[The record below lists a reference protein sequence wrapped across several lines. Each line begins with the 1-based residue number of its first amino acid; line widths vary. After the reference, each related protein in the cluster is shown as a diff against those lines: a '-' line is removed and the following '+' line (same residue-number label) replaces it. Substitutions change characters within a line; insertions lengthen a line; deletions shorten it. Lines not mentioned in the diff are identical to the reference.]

1 MSGFSALQRKV
12 SSRVLSA
19 ADLDSDEKFSLYCQL
34 ARMVMHENE
43 IKFES
48 HYVDLPNGEQLNP
61 WFARINPKMI
71 IPSVEI
77 GDGEVINDS
86 RIIMKHFDDKCPA
99 NQEKRVEEIMDIC
112 YSCDLGWFSTVAM
125 KKHIWLWKMIQESL
139 IDENPDLRDV
149 YLEKLATS
157 EKDVSAAHN
166 LTRREPVQ
174 KCLNDLAEVLKSR
187 KPQEWASGPVF
198 TRADASIAI
207 YVRWVK
213 WQLAWDS
220 SLLEL
225 PPSLEKFY
233 EEVKER
239 PSFVKTLDVDI
250 KWVGFYWDGQLRPV
264 QRALAVAAF
273 SVLVGISYNL
283 YSK

>member
-1 MSGFSALQRKV
+1 
-12 SSRVLSA
+12 
-19 ADLDSDEKFSLYCQL
+19 
-34 ARMVMHENE
+34 MVMHENE

-125 KKHIWLWKMIQESL
+125 KKHIWLWKMIQESGIMEKTVKKTILKL

-220 SLLEL
+220 SLLDL

-250 KWVGFYWDGQLRPV
+250 GKVGWVLLGWPAASRPEGPCCGCLQCFGWNQLQPLLKMKQFY
-264 QRALAVAAF
+264 
-273 SVLVGISYNL
+273 
-283 YSK
+283 